1 MYLEDKEMKLD
12 KEMSKVVA
20 DLEYCLGK
28 ECYNGSSYDGY
39 TGTQGCSFR
48 YPVNLKD
55 SDGEDL
61 KIRTDINSVM
71 DIRGEEV
78 DNDDIST
85 MKYKF
90 GANSLYVGR
99 GLVNVLDY
107 LEDRYDL
114 DFNVLEKGLAE

>member
-1 MYLEDKEMKLD
+1 MKLD

>member
-1 MYLEDKEMKLD
+1 MELNNEMC
-12 KEMSKVVA
+12 KVVA

-55 SDGEDL
+55 SEGNDV
-61 KIRTDINSVM
+61 KIRTDINYIM
-71 DIRGEEV
+71 GIRGEEV
-78 DNDDIST
+78 DNRDIIN

-90 GANSLYVGR
+90 GANSLLVGR
-99 GLVNVLDY
+99 GLLNVLDY
-107 LEDRYDL
+107 LEDRYNL
-114 DFNVLEKGLAE
+114 DFNELENRLEK